1 MDMIKKIALT
11 ASTMLFVLAQAFSFY
26 VILVSQQEKINLIKE
41 KENRIFERSIANV
54 SRDLNKI
61 SYKNSLQDYVI
72 TYCFRNHMPEGSA
85 LYKGE
90 EELYNNSSFTFDA
103 AKVDMQLSKGIFPC
117 IQETINDRHLLVF
130 YREEQM
136 RRQEYLFF

>member
-61 SYKNSLQDYVI
+61 SYKNSLQDY
-72 TYCFRNHMPEGSA
+72 S
-85 LYKGE
+85 
-90 EELYNNSSFTFDA
+90 
-103 AKVDMQLSKGIFPC
+103 
-117 IQETINDRHLLVF
+117 
-130 YREEQM
+130 
-136 RRQEYLFF
+136 